1 MPRGWGGGGDAPPSV
16 GHGRSLGFGDHVT
29 YKNKA
34 NQAATSAGELGKR
47 KSSKAGGG
55 AGRLNCA
62 SGWGQ
67 GGRSLPG
74 GHRLGQLLPPQGC
87 VPFWPGQLGL
97 SLGWW
102 GARGVVVSSLPGD
115 TCPCSSCSPLPPQ
128 GPAARLPLEQSSGW
142 KSGPGQPGRPT
153 PRCACGACDTKSPQA
168 GPGPHPAPH
177 PPLTC
182 AIAALLVFL

>member
-1 MPRGWGGGGDAPPSV
+1 MPHPVLDTGGAWD
-16 GHGRSLGFGDHVT
+16 LGT
-29 YKNKA
+29 MSRTKIKRTRL
-34 NQAATSAGELGKR
+34 QRRLEKELGKR

-74 GHRLGQLLPPQGC
+74 GHRLRQLLPPQGC

-102 GARGVVVSSLPGD
+102 GARGVVGSSLPGD

-153 PRCACGACDTKSPQA
+153 RGVPA
-168 GPGPHPAPH
+168 GPATPRAPRPAQAPT
-177 PPLTC
+177 PLPTRPSPVQS
-182 AIAALLVFL
+182 LRY